1 MNILDVLPSDIIR
14 TNEPMSNHT
23 SFKIGGKADYF
34 ITPNNINELKAVIN
48 VCKQNGIYYYIIGNG
63 SNLLVGDKG
72 FNGAIIQIYT
82 NMNSFL
88 VTETII
94 KAEAGIMLSKLA
106 NIALDNNLTG
116 LEFASGIPGTLGG
129 AVSMNAGAYG
139 GEMKQIINKCTVM
152 NEKGEIYELCN
163 QELEF
168 DYRKSI
174 ISKSNLIVLNAEIGL
189 NCGDYNKIKNY
200 MSDLN
205 QRRKAKQPLEF
216 PSAGSVFKR
225 PHNNFAGKL
234 IMDAG
239 LKGFSIGG
247 AQISEKHCGFIIN
260 KDNAKAQDVLDLI
273 KYIQQVVNQKFNIW
287 LETEIKFIG
296 IF

>member
-1 MNILDVLPSDIIR
+1 MNILDVLPSDIIK

-34 ITPNNINELKAVIN
+34 ITPNNINELKAVIEA
-48 VCKQNGIYYYIIGNG
+48 CKQNGIYYYIIGNG

-72 FNGAIIQIYT
+72 FKGAIIQIYT

-88 VTETII
+88 VTETTI

-106 NIALDNNLTG
+106 NVALDNNLTG

-139 GEMKQIINKCTVM
+139 GEMKQIINKCTVI
-152 NEKGEIYELCN
+152 NENGEIYELCN

-168 DYRKSI
+168 NYRKSI

-189 NCGDYNKIKNY
+189 NYGDYNKIKSY

-205 QRRKAKQPLEF
+205 QRRKTKQPLEF

-225 PHNNFAGKL
+225 PYNNFAGKL